1 MSVYHLLNAIK
12 KIIHSQSTA
21 QFTMN
26 SLFSN
31 IFLLIFCNKQR
42 VNHQYYSQT
51 SAGSHPTSWPCW
63 SLRMCS
69 LTFILQLYKSC
80 TMTVGAT
87 HPKWPTFLRR
97 TQQLTCLMMCAV
109 QCWISTLDAM
119 IFQVQI
125 LMKLIHSLPCS
136 APHQYIVSGG
146 GHSGV
151 HTVSIRTP
159 PRTIVSAH
167 IAGTPCKEDL
177 VCEASSSI
185 KYLYSP
191 QQWL

>member
-1 MSVYHLLNAIK
+1 
-12 KIIHSQSTA
+12 
-21 QFTMN
+21 MN

-31 IFLLIFCNKQR
+31 IFLVIFSNKQR

-97 TQQLTCLMMCAV
+97 TQQLNLSDDVCSPVLNFNTRCDDLPSSNTYEVDSLSALLSSPSVHSEWRRPFRCPHCEHTYPSKDYRFCPHCWHPLQGRPRLWGFQFHTISILSPAV
-109 QCWISTLDAM
+109 
-119 IFQVQI
+119 
-125 LMKLIHSLPCS
+125 
-136 APHQYIVSGG
+136 IVN
-146 GHSGV
+146 
-151 HTVSIRTP
+151 
-159 PRTIVSAH
+159 
-167 IAGTPCKEDL
+167 
-177 VCEASSSI
+177 SSR
-185 KYLYSP
+185 
-191 QQWL
+191 

>member
-1 MSVYHLLNAIK
+1 MALLELEDVFPHIHFTTLQELYNDCGGNTSQVANFLTEDTAINL
-12 KIIHSQSTA
+12 SDD
-21 QFTMN
+21 
-26 SLFSN
+26 
-31 IFLLIFCNKQR
+31 
-42 VNHQYYSQT
+42 V
-51 SAGSHPTSWPCW
+51 
-63 SLRMCS
+63 CS
-69 LTFILQLYKSC
+69 PVLNF
-80 TMTVGAT
+80 
-87 HPKWPTFLRR
+87 
-97 TQQLTCLMMCAV
+97 
-109 QCWISTLDAM
+109 TLDAM

-167 IAGTPCKEDL
+167 IAGTPRKEDL

-191 QQWL
+191 QQ